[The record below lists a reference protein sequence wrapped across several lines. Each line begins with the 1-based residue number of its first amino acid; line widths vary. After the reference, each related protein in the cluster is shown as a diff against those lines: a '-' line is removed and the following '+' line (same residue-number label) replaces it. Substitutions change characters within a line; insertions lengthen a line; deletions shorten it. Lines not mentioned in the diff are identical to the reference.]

1 MFAVAQT
8 ALSYVAPFLF
18 VLLLVITVHEFGHF
32 LMARAFGVAIDRFSI
47 GFGRALMSWRDRA
60 GIEWRIGWIP
70 LGGYVMFAGDE
81 NAASVPDSNDLDEMR
96 RRIVAHEGPAAVQ
109 KYLPFKPLWQ
119 RAMVAA
125 AGPAANFVL
134 SIAIFAVLL
143 MSFGET
149 TLRARVGAVMPG
161 SPAAAAG
168 FQAGDLVTRADGRT
182 IDSFEQLQRMVALRT
197 GVPMVFTVH
206 RGAADLVLN
215 ATPRR
220 AVVEDPMGGHNAQG
234 LLGFTSSTAPG
245 DVVQRRYGPIA
256 AVGAGAARTWDMLST
271 TVYYLGRM
279 AQGQESGKQIT
290 GVIGIAQ
297 VSHFAAEE
305 GARGAQ
311 GFAAQALGSMVTLL
325 SLAAMVSVSIGFA
338 NLLPI
343 PVLDG
348 GHLLFYAYEAVARRP
363 VAASVQAVSYRVG
376 LALLL
381 GLMLFATTNDL
392 QRINVFRFLG
402 GLFS

>member
-1 MFAVAQT
+1 MFAAVQS
-8 ALSYVAPFLF
+8 ALSYVVPLLF
-18 VLLLVITVHEFGHF
+18 VLLLVITVHELGHF
-32 LMARAFGVAIDRFSI
+32 LMAKAFGVAIERFSI
-47 GFGRALMSWRDRA
+47 GFGRAILSWRDRS
-60 GIEWRIGWIP
+60 GVEWRIGWIP
-70 LGGYVMFAGDE
+70 IGGYVMFAGDE
-81 NAASVPDSNDLDEMR
+81 NAASVPDQNDLEEMR
-96 RRIVAHEGPAAVQ
+96 RRIVAHEGPGAVS

-143 MSFGET
+143 MTFGET
-149 TLRARVGAVMPG
+149 TLRPRIGEVLAN

-168 FQAGDLVTRADGRT
+168 FRAGDLITRADDRA
-182 IDSFEQLQRMVALRT
+182 IDSFEQLHQIVALRT
-197 GVPMVFTVH
+197 GVAMHFTVH
-206 RGAADLVLN
+206 RGTADLVLS

-220 AVVEDPMGGHNAQG
+220 TLVDNPMGGHDAQG
-234 LLGFTSSTAPG
+234 QLGLKPSTAPG
-245 DVVQRRYGPIA
+245 DIVQRRYDPIS
-256 AVGAGAARTWDMLST
+256 AVGAGAGRTWDMLST
-271 TVYYLGRM
+271 TVYYLSRM
-279 AQGQESGKQIT
+279 VQGQESGKQIT

-297 VSHFAAEE
+297 VSHYAAQE
-305 GARGAQ
+305 GAEGEKGLGAQ
-311 GFAAQALGSMVTLL
+311 VLGSLVTLL
-325 SLAAMVSVSIGFA
+325 SLAAVVSVSIGFA

-348 GHLLFYAYEAVARRP
+348 GHLLFYAYEWIARRP

>member
-1 MFAVAQT
+1 MFAVVLS
-8 ALSYVAPFLF
+8 ALSYVVPFLF
-18 VLLLVITVHEFGHF
+18 VLLLVITIHEFGHF

-47 GFGRALMSWRDRA
+47 GFGRALLSWRDRS
-60 GIEWRIGWIP
+60 GVEWRIGWIP
-70 LGGYVMFAGDE
+70 IGGYVMFSGDE
-81 NAASVPDSNDLDEMR
+81 NAASVPDSNDLEHLR
-96 RRIVAHEGPAAVQ
+96 RQIVAHEGAAAVR

-119 RAMVAA
+119 RAAIAA

-134 SIAIFAVLL
+134 SIAIFATFF
-143 MSFGET
+143 MAFGET
-149 TLRARVGAVMPG
+149 TLNPRVGAVLKG

-168 FQAGDLVTRADGRT
+168 FQAGDMVTRADNQAVV
-182 IDSFEQLQRMVALRT
+182 SFEQLHEIVMLRT
-197 GVPMVFTVH
+197 GVPMQFTVH
-206 RGAADLVLN
+206 RGSADLVLS
-215 ATPRR
+215 ATPKSTN
-220 AVVEDPMGGHNAQG
+220 VDNPMGGQDAEG
-234 LLGFTSSTAPG
+234 LLGLAPSLSPS
-245 DVVQRRYGPIA
+245 DIVHHRYGPISA
-256 AVGAGAARTWDMLST
+256 IGAGAARTWDLLST
-271 TVYYLGRM
+271 TVYYLGRL

-290 GVIGIAQ
+290 GVVGIAQ
-297 VSHFAAEE
+297 VSHFAAVE
-305 GARGAQ
+305 GAQ
-311 GFAAQALGSMVTLL
+311 GEKGLGAQLLGSLVTVLN
-325 SLAAMVSVSIGFA
+325 LAAIVSVSIGFA

-348 GHLLFYAYEAVARRP
+348 GHLLFYAYEWIARRP

>member
-1 MFAVAQT
+1 MFAVVQS

-47 GFGRALMSWRDRA
+47 GFGRALLSWRDRS
-60 GIEWRIGWIP
+60 GVEWRVGWIP
-70 LGGYVMFAGDE
+70 IGGYVMFSGDE
-81 NAASVPDSNDLDEMR
+81 NAASVPDSNDLEQLR
-96 RRIVAHEGPAAVQ
+96 RHIVAREGPAAVG

-119 RAMVAA
+119 RAAVAA
-125 AGPAANFVL
+125 AGPAANFIL
-134 SIAIFAVLL
+134 SIAIFAVFF
-143 MSFGET
+143 MAFGET
-149 TLRARVGAVMPG
+149 TLRARVGAVLPG

-168 FQAGDLVTRADGRT
+168 FQAGDLVTRADNRKVL
-182 IDSFEQLQRMVALRT
+182 SFEQLHEIVMMRT
-197 GVPMVFTVH
+197 GVPMQFTVH
-206 RGAADLVLN
+206 RGSLDVTLS
-215 ATPRR
+215 ATPKSTN
-220 AVVEDPMGGHNAQG
+220 VDNPMGGHDAQG
-234 LLGFTSSTAPG
+234 QLGLAPSRAPG
-245 DVVQRRYGPIA
+245 DIVQRRYGPIA

-279 AQGQESGKQIT
+279 ARGQESGRQIT

-297 VSHFAAEE
+297 VSHFAAVE

-311 GFAAQALGSMVTLL
+311 GLGAQVLGSVVTLL
-325 SLAAMVSVSIGFA
+325 NLAAIVSVSIGFA

-348 GHLLFYAYEAVARRP
+348 GHLLFYAYEWIARRP

>member
-1 MFAVAQT
+1 MFALVSS
-8 ALSYVAPFLF
+8 ALSYVVPFLF

-32 LMARAFGVAIDRFSI
+32 LMAKAFGTAIERFSI
-47 GFGRALMSWRDRA
+47 GFGRALFSRRDRS
-60 GIEWRIGWIP
+60 GVEWRIGWIP

-81 NAASVPDSNDLDEMR
+81 NAASVPDQNDLEDMR
-96 RRIVAHEGPAAVQ
+96 RRIIAREGPAAVS

-125 AGPAANFVL
+125 AGPAANFIL
-134 SIAIFAVLL
+134 AIAIFAVFF
-143 MSFGET
+143 MAFGQAS
-149 TLRARVGAVMPG
+149 LRARVGAVEPG
-161 SPAAAAG
+161 SVAAAAG
-168 FQAGDLVTRADGRT
+168 FQPGDLVTQADGRP
-182 IDSFEQLQRMVALRT
+182 IDSFEQLHEIVMLRA
-197 GVPMVFTVH
+197 GVPMHFTVQ
-206 RGAADLVLN
+206 RGSSQVAID
-215 ATPRR
+215 ATPKSTS
-220 AVVEDPMGGHNAQG
+220 VDNQMGGHDAEGQLG
-234 LLGFTSSTAPG
+234 LKPSLTPG
-245 DVVQRRYGPIA
+245 DIVQRRYGPVE

-279 AQGQESGKQIT
+279 AKGQESGKQIT

-297 VSHFAAEE
+297 VSHFAAVE
-305 GARGAQ
+305 GARGEHGLGAET
-311 GFAAQALGSMVTLL
+311 LGSLEMLL
-325 SLAAMVSVSIGFA
+325 NLAAVVSISIGFA

-348 GHLLFYAYEAVARRP
+348 GHLLFYAYEWIARRP